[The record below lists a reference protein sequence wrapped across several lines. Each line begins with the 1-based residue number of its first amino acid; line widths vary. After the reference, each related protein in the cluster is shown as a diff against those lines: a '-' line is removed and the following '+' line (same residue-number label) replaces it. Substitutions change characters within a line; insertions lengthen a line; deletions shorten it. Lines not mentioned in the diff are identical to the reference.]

1 MTSLAAGRR
10 SLQVLVRLPHFDVSL
25 VAERLDAVPPVQ
37 SHPNLLVRV
46 HESLQLCV
54 KFDVLAGQNV
64 AVVLESV
71 NFLAH
76 VNI

>member
-1 MTSLAAGRR
+1 MVG
-10 SLQVLVRLPHFDVSL
+10 L
-25 VAERLDAVPPVQ
+25 VAERLDAVSPVQ
-37 SHPNLLVRV
+37 SHSNLLIRV

-54 KFDVLAGQNV
+54 KLDVLAGQHV